1 MSGIFG
7 CHPFDKAV
15 EMELDEYLD
24 DDDYEQDEFNDDK
37 YHEEKEEGLR

>member
-7 CHPFDKAV
+7 CHPLDQAI
-15 EMELDEYLD
+15 ERELDEYLD
-24 DDDYEQDEFNDDK
+24 DNDYEQDEFNDDK